1 MDGLSWHAAQ
11 DRAGPRHF
19 GGNSMRAVVG
29 IDLRTD
35 GHSWLLQRALAWGSR
50 AGARIDLINFGPAS
64 GVSERQQRLDVL
76 LETLPTPFR
85 GRAFVESA
93 APAEGLV
100 QATMEAD
107 LLVVGSRE
115 PAALERW
122 IHGPMATRVLRQARC
137 PVLVPRAEHPPP
149 MPAQL
154 LVGLDITDDVGSA
167 RVIGLAATWAQHF
180 QGRVSAAYAV
190 AQSIPRIADKDVR
203 ERAERQWEAS
213 FAGERAKLEA
223 LLREH
228 VPEGPRGETML
239 LRGEPDDALIQ
250 ASAKADLVVV
260 GNREREG
267 LARLLGTVAQRVV
280 RQATCDVL
288 SLPTASMD

>member
-1 MDGLSWHAAQ
+1 
-11 DRAGPRHF
+11 
-19 GGNSMRAVVG
+19 MRAVVG

-50 AGARIDLINFGPAS
+50 AGARIDLVNFGPAS
-64 GVSERQQRLDVL
+64 DAQERQARLQTL
-76 LETLPTPFR
+76 LETLPESFQGEAR
-85 GRAFVESA
+85 VEDA
-93 APAEGLV
+93 PPAEGLV
-100 QATMEAD
+100 QATHHAD

-122 IHGPMATRVLRQARC
+122 IHGPMATRVLRDAQCA
-137 PVLVPRAEHPPP
+137 VLVPRAEHPPP
-149 MPAQL
+149 TPAQF
-154 LVGLDITDDVGSA
+154 LVGLDIADEAGAA
-167 RVIGLAATWAQHF
+167 RVMTLATTWAQRF
-180 QGRVSAAYAV
+180 QGRVSAAYAI
-190 AQSIPRIADKDVR
+190 AQALPRIPDKEVR
-203 ERAERQWEAS
+203 ERAEREWEKL
-213 FAGERAKLEA
+213 FAEERAKLEA

-228 VPEGPRGETML
+228 VPEGPRGQALL

-280 RQATCDVL
+280 RQAASDVL
-288 SLPTASMD
+288 SLPTASMA

>member
-1 MDGLSWHAAQ
+1 
-11 DRAGPRHF
+11 
-19 GGNSMRAVVG
+19 MRAVVG

-35 GHSWLLQRALAWGSR
+35 GHTWLLQRALAWSSR
-50 AGARIDLINFGPAS
+50 AGATIDLVNFAPSDDGD
-64 GVSERQQRLDVL
+64 RLARLQL
-76 LETLPTPFR
+76 LLDTLPEPFR
-85 GRAFVESA
+85 GRAWIDPA
-93 APAEGLV
+93 PPAEGLV
-100 QATMEAD
+100 QATETAD

-137 PVLVPRAEHPPP
+137 PVLVPRAEQPPA
-149 MPAQL
+149 MPARL
-154 LVGLDITDDVGSA
+154 LVGLDIADDDGAA
-167 RVIGLAATWAQHF
+167 RVMGLAATWAQRF

-190 AQSIPRIADKDVR
+190 AQSLPHIADKEVR
-203 ERAERQWEAS
+203 ERAEREWEALH
-213 FAGERAKLEA
+213 AAEKAKLVA

-228 VPEGPRGETML
+228 VPEGPRGEALL

-250 ASAKADLVVV
+250 ASSSADLVVV

-280 RQATCDVL
+280 RQAASDVL
-288 SLPTASMD
+288 SLPTASMV

>member
-1 MDGLSWHAAQ
+1 
-11 DRAGPRHF
+11 
-19 GGNSMRAVVG
+19 V
-29 IDLRTD
+29 
-35 GHSWLLQRALAWGSR
+35 
-50 AGARIDLINFGPAS
+50 NFGSDSDAAA
-64 GVSERQQRLDVL
+64 RQQRLQVL
-76 LETLPTPFR
+76 LDTLPEPFR
-85 GRAFVESA
+85 GRARVESA

-100 QATMEAD
+100 QATMDAD

-149 MPAQL
+149 VPAQL
-154 LVGLDITDDVGSA
+154 LVGLDIADDVGSA
-167 RVIGLAATWAQHF
+167 RVIELASTWAQHF

-190 AQSIPRIADKDVR
+190 AQSLRIPDKEVR
-203 ERAERQWEAS
+203 QRAEREWELL
-213 FAGERAKLEA
+213 FADERAKLEA

-228 VPEGPRGETML
+228 VPEGPRGEALL

-250 ASAKADLVVV
+250 ASSKADLVVV

-280 RQATCDVL
+280 RQAACDVL
-288 SLPTASMD
+288 SLPTASMA